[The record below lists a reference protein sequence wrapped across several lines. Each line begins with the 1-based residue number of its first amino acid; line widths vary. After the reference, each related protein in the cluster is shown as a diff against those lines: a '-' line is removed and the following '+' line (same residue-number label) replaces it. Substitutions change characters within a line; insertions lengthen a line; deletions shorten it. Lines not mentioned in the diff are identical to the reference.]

1 MKSIVRIVVLVAVVG
16 ACLAPLGF
24 ARVVYNTIDPIAV
37 VTDHGRQL
45 LVTGPITCTA
55 GEQAHFRVT
64 VTQRETGA
72 MAEGHALV
80 TCTGVNQQ
88 WELHAS
94 TQGSE
99 LFQEGPATAV
109 AIARTSDRGAVTDA
123 HQWLVAI
130 TLVRQ

>member
-1 MKSIVRIVVLVAVVG
+1 MKYLTATATALVVVG
-16 ACLAPLGF
+16 ACLAPLVF
-24 ARVVYNTIDPIAV
+24 ARIIGNTIDPVAV

-45 LVTGPITCTA
+45 VVTGPITCTA
-55 GEQAHFRVT
+55 GERATFRVT

-88 WELHAS
+88 WELHVS

-109 AIARTSDRGAVTDA
+109 AIARTPDRGAVTDA

>member
-1 MKSIVRIVVLVAVVG
+1 
-16 ACLAPLGF
+16 
-24 ARVVYNTIDPIAV
+24 
-37 VTDHGRQL
+37 VTDNGRQI

-55 GEQAHFRVT
+55 GERAQLRVT

-80 TCTGVNQQ
+80 SCTGVDQQ

-94 TQGSE
+94 TQGSQ
-99 LFQEGPATAV
+99 LFQDGPATAV
-109 AIARTSDRGAVTDA
+109 AIARTSDRGDITDA

-130 TLVRQ
+130 TLERE